1 MKFVPQCHDSF
12 EHAPTIVFL
21 ELTKRKPALEDDNS
35 LLRKL
40 TFDAELLGSVNGN
53 RIFCQGQ

>member
-12 EHAPTIVFL
+12 EHAPAIVFVK
-21 ELTKRKPALEDDNS
+21 TGSGDDNC

-40 TFDAELLGSVNGN
+40 TFDAELLGSFNGN
-53 RIFCQGQ
+53 QIFCQGQ